1 MACFHGVTSHDTL
14 CSLSLRLAFA
24 TCNDVRSHAPVTS
37 QWYLTACGGSHEV
50 SPVCSFQKYV
60 SPSAVPTAIQPGGSI
75 VLFANAGGGGGGGA
89 AATGRSALAERNSIS
104 TADPADGGV
113 GGGGRGRGL
122 VLLVGWCAPSR
133 STYLLLPR
141 LLSCRWRKLGC
152 LAGARGLD
160 ELFGRPRQQRRQQQH
175 PATAA
180 HTQSSAVA
188 AAPP

>member
-1 MACFHGVTSHDTL
+1 MACLRCHVSRYTVFSFT
-14 CSLSLRLAFA
+14 RLAFLLA
-24 TCNDVRSHAPVTS
+24 MMYGRTPLSSSGTSPRAAAPTRSHPYAHSKKRLASLFPQPS
-37 QWYLTACGGSHEV
+37 
-50 SPVCSFQKYV
+50 SPN
-60 SPSAVPTAIQPGGSI
+60 SI
-75 VLFANAGGGGGGGA
+75 VLFANAGGGGGGGGHRA
-89 AATGRSALAERNSIS
+89 IGLAERNSIS

-113 GGGGRGRGL
+113 GGGRRGRGL